1 MTNLIDEFF
10 KRNLTEGESQA
21 LEDLLEKSGPDAL
34 RFGQKMR
41 GEYLALGLP
50 DPQAPSL
57 SAPTASHT
65 LTWMKAFLL
74 TAALAGLGTTS
85 WWYWSKPAIVTLAPA
100 VVPKAVSRPPEKL
113 LPPPVMI
120 PERLAS
126 TAEGNRLS
134 VVVELEKP
142 SPVRVSILDPHNQ
155 TVRAL
160 FTGSLK
166 PGKWS
171 LHWDGLLDNG
181 SKAPA
186 GNYRIQVKSGSTE
199 MSKTVRIE

>member
-1 MTNLIDEFF
+1 M
-10 KRNLTEGESQA
+10 
-21 LEDLLEKSGPDAL
+21 EKSGPDAL
-34 RFGQKMR
+34 RFGEKLR

-57 SAPTASHT
+57 STVSHT
-65 LTWMKAFLL
+65 LTWVKAALF
-74 TAALAGLGTTS
+74 TAALAGLGTAT
-85 WWYWSKPAIVTLAPA
+85 WWFWPKPAVLSLAPA
-100 VVPKAVSRPPEKL
+100 VVPQTLSRHREKL

-134 VVVELEKP
+134 VVVELEK
-142 SPVRVSILDPHNQ
+142 SSSVRVSILDPHNQ
-155 TVRAL
+155 MVRAL

-186 GNYRIQVKSGSTE
+186 GDYRIQVKSGSTE

>member
-1 MTNLIDEFF
+1 MNRLVEEFF
-10 KRNLTEGESQA
+10 KRDLTEGESQA
-21 LEDLLEKSGPDAL
+21 LEELLEKSSGDAL
-34 RFGQKMR
+34 GFGEKLR

-50 DPQAPSL
+50 DPQTLSPS
-57 SAPTASHT
+57 ASSVPHS
-65 LTWMKAFLL
+65 LTWIKAVLL
-74 TAALAGLGTTS
+74 TAVFAGLGTTA
-85 WWYWSKPAIVTLAPA
+85 WWFWSKPAVVSLAPFMI
-100 VVPKAVSRPPEKL
+100 PQTVSRPKVKL
-113 LPPPVMI
+113 LPPPITI
-120 PERLAS
+120 PERLVS

-134 VVVELEKP
+134 VVVELEN
-142 SPVRVSILDPHNQ
+142 SSSVQVSILDPHNQ
-155 TVRAL
+155 TIRAL

-199 MSKTVRIE
+199 MSKTVSIE